1 MVFRMA
7 IDDLIFRITV
17 TLGTLAWFILTIVIS
32 GKMSEIKLLI
42 AQVDRDLKVHIS
54 DYKAR
59 HDALETH
66 MKFTDSRIDRLEH
79 SAAQGFKDSRCSYLN
94 DKIK

>member
-1 MVFRMA
+1 MA

-17 TLGTLAWFILTIVIS
+17 TLGTLAWFILTLVIS
-32 GKMSEIKLLI
+32 GKMSEIKLMI
-42 AQVDRDLKVHIS
+42 AQVDSDLKIHIT

-79 SAAQGFKDSRCSYLN
+79 LASTGFKNAECHYLIS
-94 DKIK
+94 KVKS